1 VATNVNTIAVEK
13 IVAAAIVNH
22 APAEVAKVATAQAV
36 GRVTQH
42 ATTAIKCNR
51 KQINSFQALG
61 GDFKGLECTFQS
73 FSS

>member
-1 VATNVNTIAVEK
+1 VVTDAENIANTK
-13 IVAAAIVNH
+13 IVAAAIENH

-36 GRVTQH
+36 GRVTPH